1 MVDERSKK
9 KYFVFEKMICGIERM
24 LCHHLKYP
32 YLWKQSPYSLTCLL
46 WILLWHLGKIMNFN
60 EWLYMLC
67 VSDCIIASVGSIK
80 SKDCLCIVATINVT
94 HSFFKMCIWF
104 QKRSVLWHHIETHL
118 IWLIFFNRIYL
129 IFNVF
134 FPLHFE
140 DKILYLKVSAI

>member
-1 MVDERSKK
+1 MVFRTSNRSSTAFWLRLTFMANVFLNFHRNHRTWSMNAVKK
-9 KYFVFEKMICGIERM
+9 NFFVFEKMICGIKSM

-104 QKRSVLWHHIETHL
+104 KKRSVLWHHI
-118 IWLIFFNRIYL
+118 
-129 IFNVF
+129 
-134 FPLHFE
+134 
-140 DKILYLKVSAI
+140 

>member
-9 KYFVFEKMICGIERM
+9 KFYFFLMICGIESM

-60 EWLYMLC
+60 ELWYMLC

-134 FPLHFE
+134 FPLAFRG
-140 DKILYLKVSAI
+140 